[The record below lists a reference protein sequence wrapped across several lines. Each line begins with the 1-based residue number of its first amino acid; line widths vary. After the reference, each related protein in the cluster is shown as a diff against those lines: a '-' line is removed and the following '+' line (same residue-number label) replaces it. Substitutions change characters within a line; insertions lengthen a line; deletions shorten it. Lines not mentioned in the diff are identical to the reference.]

1 MKTSPRALGGSLPA
15 ISEHVIRKVYLP
27 KISRCLATLS
37 EREIWWRPNRAS
49 NSTGN
54 LVLHLMGNM
63 RQWIVAGLGGAQDI
77 RIRALEFSEQGP
89 IPRRVLLARL
99 QRTVRQA
106 CAVIGRLSP
115 SDLRRTYEIQGYS
128 ITGFRAVFHV
138 TEHFSHHA
146 GQIIYLTK
154 LKKSRNLGLTRLP
167 ADKKR
172 KGSRRKIRS
181 V

>member
-1 MKTSPRALGGSLPA
+1 MKSSPHTLGGSLPA

-27 KISRCLATLS
+27 RISHCLATLS
-37 EREIWWRPNRAS
+37 EQEIWWRPNPAS
-49 NSTGN
+49 NSAGN

-63 RQWIVAGLGGAQDI
+63 RQWIVAGLGGAKDI
-77 RIRALEFSEQGP
+77 RARDLEFSEQGP
-89 IPRRVLLARL
+89 VPRRVLLARL
-99 QRTVRQA
+99 RRIVREA
-106 CAVIGRLSP
+106 CAVIRRLSP
-115 SDLRRTYEIQGYS
+115 SDLRRTYLIQGYS
-128 ITGFRAVFHV
+128 ITGFRAIFHV

-154 LKKSRNLGLTRLP
+154 LRKGRNLGLTKLP

-172 KGSRRKIRS
+172 KSSRRKIRS